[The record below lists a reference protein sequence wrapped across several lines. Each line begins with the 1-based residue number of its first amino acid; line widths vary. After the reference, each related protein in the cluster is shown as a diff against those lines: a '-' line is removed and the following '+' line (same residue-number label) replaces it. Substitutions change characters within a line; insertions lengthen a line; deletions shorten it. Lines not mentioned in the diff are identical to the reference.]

1 MKKALVFSLIMLA
14 TPVYS
19 QQVAPVEFN
28 LKLTSQEVDIL
39 GEALGTLPYSK
50 VAVLIQK
57 IRQQIVEQQ
66 QPKVEPPK

>member
-1 MKKALVFSLIMLA
+1 MKKALAFSLIVLA
-14 TPVYS
+14 APAYA
-19 QQVAPVEFN
+19 QQAAPVEYN
-28 LKLTSQEVDIL
+28 LKLTAQEVDIL

-66 QPKVEPPK
+66 QPKVEAPK